1 MRILVVDDDSSAR
14 QLVELILR
22 SGGHQITTAT
32 DGVQALEIARHEP
45 PELVI
50 SDILMPHMD
59 GYQLCRLWK
68 DDERLSQIPLA
79 FYTASYVDP
88 ADERFASGLGADAFW
103 RKPME
108 AGELLA
114 AVDALIGSPAQVR
127 QPEYEDEAVVLQEY
141 NARLVEKL
149 EDKARNLEIANA
161 ELRETQEAL
170 AREVTVKTQLL
181 EELAADVLVR
191 QQAESDLRRE
201 RDFTRGVLEVA
212 DMFICILDAARRVT
226 LFSTGAERI
235 TGMSAESVLGAD
247 AMDVLIPEGARS
259 NLVSEL
265 ASPSPGRVLRQELDV
280 LTAAGDVRTIE
291 CAVMWGTDEDG
302 QPAGWNI
309 FGVDVTERRRLE
321 RLREEFVQIVS
332 HELRTPLTSIAGFA
346 QLLGQLPP
354 DRLEEQAPVIVER
367 LQENTDRMRVLVEEL
382 LEVNDIAARGVSLS
396 PRAIDL
402 GDTVERA
409 AQSVFRGHGHPLQIE
424 IAPDMP
430 RVLCDAESIGRVV
443 TNLVDNAV
451 KYSPEGGAIVVR
463 VATEGDEAVIAVADE
478 GIGISEGD
486 RPSIFEPFRQ
496 ADMSSTREFEGIGL
510 GLYIV
515 REIVSAHGGRIDVA
529 SEPGAGSTFTVR
541 LPLGHP

>member
-1 MRILVVDDDSSAR
+1 
-14 QLVELILR
+14 
-22 SGGHQITTAT
+22 
-32 DGVQALEIARHEP
+32 
-45 PELVI
+45 
-50 SDILMPHMD
+50 MD
-59 GYQLCRLWK
+59 GYQLCRQWK
-68 DDERLSQIPLA
+68 NDERLSQIPLA

-103 RKPME
+103 RKPVE

-149 EDKARNLEIANA
+149 EDKAQNLEIANA
-161 ELRETQEAL
+161 ELRETQDAL
-170 AREVTVKTQLL
+170 AREVAVKTHLL

-212 DMFICILDAARRVT
+212 DMFICILDATRRIT

-235 TGMSAESVLGAD
+235 TGMSAESVMGAD
-247 AMDVLIPEGARS
+247 AVEVLIPEEARGR
-259 NLVSEL
+259 LASEL
-265 ASPSPGRVLRQELDV
+265 ASPPSGRVLRREFDV
-280 LTAAGDVRTIE
+280 LTAGGEVRTIE
-291 CAVMWGTDEDG
+291 SAIMWGADDEG
-302 QPAGWNI
+302 RSAGWNI

-346 QLLGQLPP
+346 QLLGQLTPE
-354 DRLEEQAPVIVER
+354 RLEEQAPVIVER
-367 LQENTDRMRVLVEEL
+367 LRENTDRMRALVEEL
-382 LEVNDIAARGVSLS
+382 LEVNDIAASGVSLS
-396 PRAIDL
+396 PRAVDL

-409 AQSVFRGHGHPLQIE
+409 AQSVFRGHDHPLTIE
-424 IAPDMP
+424 VSPDMP
-430 RVLCDAESIGRVV
+430 RVVCDAESIGRVV

-451 KYSPEGGAIVVR
+451 KYSPEGGAITVR
-463 VATEGDEAVIAVADE
+463 VATEGDEAIIAVADE
-478 GIGISEGD
+478 GIGISECD

-515 REIVSAHGGRIDVA
+515 REIVMAHGGRIEVV
-529 SEPGAGSTFTVR
+529 SEPGVGSTFTVR
-541 LPLGHP
+541 LPLEHT